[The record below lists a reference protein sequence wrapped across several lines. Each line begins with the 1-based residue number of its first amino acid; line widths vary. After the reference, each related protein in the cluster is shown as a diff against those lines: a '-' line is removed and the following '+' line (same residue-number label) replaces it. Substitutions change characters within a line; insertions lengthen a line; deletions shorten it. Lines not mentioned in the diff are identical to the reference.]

1 MNFIKINWVEEET
14 AWNYSRLQSTSSYHL
29 EGALVGVCQQG
40 RPSEART
47 LAVPAPAE
55 APEALGLPRVRGLR

>member
-14 AWNYSRLQSTSSYHL
+14 AWNYSRLQSISSYHL
-29 EGALVGVCQQG
+29 EGGLVGVFQQG
-40 RPSEART
+40 HPSEART
-47 LAVPAPAE
+47 LAVPAPAG